1 MARLL
6 MHSERI
12 AVGWGVAAGRIVEA
26 PISTVMTTSTP
37 GASGPALRSGK
48 ATLALSYPDFR
59 ILWVTTG
66 LVAGGVW
73 FQQVTLGWLA
83 YDLTRSPLHV
93 AGVVGVRTLPLL
105 LAPITGV
112 IADRFDRRKLLLIDQ
127 ALVTI
132 LVFGFA
138 ALLLLNLQQVW
149 HLYVFAL
156 LFGLL
161 WAGNNPVRQV
171 LVANTVPREALMNA
185 TALISLSFNLMRTLG
200 PAVGGLVI
208 AYMGPG
214 INFLI
219 QGVFFLF
226 AGLLVIK
233 MRTPY
238 SAPDKMHARED
249 SPLRNLMDGFRHVRS
264 DPTTLLTIGMS
275 LGMSFTMLSIVFSQM
290 PVYAAEVLGNDDGT
304 YLGLLLTGMGI
315 GGLFGTTAMAFSSR
329 RRKKGLWSTGAF
341 VLCAITI
348 IALSQTSV
356 LWVAIGILMLQQMCM
371 QVVMTTNMTIIHTVT
386 PDDLRGRVMGVYQ
399 MEIGMMPFGGFI
411 AGAIATGYG
420 VDQALLI
427 SGIVGL
433 VLIALASVLLPR
445 YRRLEI

>member
-1 MARLL
+1 
-6 MHSERI
+6 
-12 AVGWGVAAGRIVEA
+12 
-26 PISTVMTTSTP
+26 MTTSTP
-37 GASGPALRSGK
+37 GASGPALRSGRS
-48 ATLALSYPDFR
+48 TLALSYPDFR

-226 AGLLVIK
+226 AGLLLIR

-249 SPLRNLMDGFRHVRS
+249 SPLRNLMDGFRHVKS
-264 DPTTLLTIGMS
+264 DPTTLITIGMS

-304 YLGLLLTGMGI
+304 YLGLLLTGDGD
-315 GGLFGTTAMAFSSR
+315 R
-329 RRKKGLWSTGAF
+329 R
-341 VLCAITI
+341 
-348 IALSQTSV
+348 
-356 LWVAIGILMLQQMCM
+356 
-371 QVVMTTNMTIIHTVT
+371 VVRNDRH
-386 PDDLRGRVMGVYQ
+386 G
-399 MEIGMMPFGGFI
+399 
-411 AGAIATGYG
+411 
-420 VDQALLI
+420 
-427 SGIVGL
+427 
-433 VLIALASVLLPR
+433 VLIAQAEEGAVVDRRVRAVRRYDHRAFTDVGALGGHRYPDASADVHAGGDDDEHDHHPHR
-445 YRRLEI
+445 HAR

>member
-1 MARLL
+1 MR
-6 MHSERI
+6 SKRI
-12 AVGWGVAAGRIVEA
+12 TVGGGVAAGRIVEA
-26 PISTVMTTSTP
+26 PISTAMTTSTP
-37 GASGPALRSGK
+37 GASGPALRSGRS
-48 ATLALSYPDFR
+48 TLALSYPDFR

-127 ALVTI
+127 ALVTL

-171 LVANTVPREALMNA
+171 LVANTVPREALTNA
-185 TALISLSFNLMRTLG
+185 TALISLSFNLMRTTWAG
-200 PAVGGLVI
+200 SRRSGHRVH
-208 AYMGPG
+208 GPG
-214 INFLI
+214 HQLSHTGRFLPVRGTSRY
-219 QGVFFLF
+219 QDADAVLC
-226 AGLLVIK
+226 
-233 MRTPY
+233 T
-238 SAPDKMHARED
+238 PDKMHARED
-249 SPLRNLMDGFRHVRS
+249 SPLRNLLDGFRHVKS
-264 DPTTLLTIGMS
+264 DPTTLITIGMS

-341 VLCAITI
+341 VLCAVTI

-356 LWVAIGILMLQQMCM
+356 LWAAIGILMLQQMCM

-433 VLIALASVLLPR
+433 VIIALASVFLPR